1 MKVLKQVLILTI
13 VSLIGEL
20 LKYILPLPFPASI
33 YGLIVLFLALQCRVI
48 KLEDIKSLSDFL
60 ISIMPLMFIPPAVNL
75 MVTWGLLKALW
86 LPVVIVGI
94 GTTILIMGV
103 TGLTAQ
109 HVVRKGDK
117 KDE

>member
-1 MKVLKQVLILTI
+1 MKILKQVLILVV

-33 YGLIVLFLALQCRVI
+33 YGLVVLFLALQFKIV

-60 ISIMPLMFIPPAVNL
+60 ISVMPIMFIPPAVNL
-75 MVTWGLLKALW
+75 MVTWGLLKTLW
-86 LPVVIVGI
+86 LPVILVGV
-94 GTTILIMGV
+94 GTTILIMAI
-103 TGLTAQ
+103 TGLTSQ
-109 HVVRKGDK
+109 HVVRKGGK